1 MGNLQYENGSASSG
15 AGTGAGALLGA
26 ALDSRQRWRDLVL
39 LAADFAFET
48 DALGRFA
55 FVTPDPALGWGAST
69 LIGRPAGLLLAH
81 PALAAGVNPF
91 CPSAEIQQ
99 RRAWVKRADGSA
111 ACLAFS
117 AAPVFDA
124 QNRIIG
130 ARGIGWDVT
139 RQDGFDGEVAAA
151 LRRGEVLDYILC
163 RVGREVL
170 APRMLSAAL
179 EALVSALG
187 AEGGALFTA
196 DGADGPALLHETGSG
211 GAAVL
216 NRAAT
221 LLLDMKREAVRGLS
235 RDGRRLIVAG
245 CQTRLGE
252 HAGITLWRASRAR
265 AWDADDAHL
274 LGTAVPLIR
283 FALEHEAVQREMT
296 LQARTDPLTGLLNR
310 RAFLDE
316 VTRNIERLDREGLPG
331 TLLFFD
337 LDNFK
342 PVNDV
347 HGHEAGDRVL
357 ACAAQLLRD
366 AVRPTDL
373 VARLGGDEFAV
384 WMNGADQLSAA
395 ERADFLCRSG
405 SDSLREFDTAGM
417 PGLSLSI
424 GVATRGAGSGE
435 PLDTLMNRAD
445 QAMYHAKRSGRGN
458 WRTSQGADA

>member
-1 MGNLQYENGSASSG
+1 MSG
-15 AGTGAGALLGA
+15 LNTDGLAPGGTGTANGALLCA

-39 LAADFAFET
+39 LAADIAFET
-48 DALGRFA
+48 DAFGRFA
-55 FVTPDPALGWGAST
+55 LVMPDPALGWSADA
-69 LIGRPAGLLLAH
+69 LIGQPAEHLLAH
-81 PALAAGVNPF
+81 GAPANGVNPF
-91 CPSAEIQQ
+91 CPSSEIQR

-117 AAPVFDA
+117 AAPLLDA
-124 QNRIIG
+124 QNHIIG
-130 ARGIGWDVT
+130 VRGIGCDVT
-139 RQDGFDGEVAAA
+139 RQDGFDAEVAAA
-151 LRRGEVLDYILC
+151 LRRGEVLDYILS
-163 RVGREVL
+163 RVSREVL
-170 APRMLSAAL
+170 APRMLAAAL

-196 DGADGPALLHETGSG
+196 DGAGGPALLHETGSG
-211 GAAVL
+211 GTAVL

-221 LLLDMKREAVRGLS
+221 LLLDMKREAVRGFN

-252 HAGITLWRASRAR
+252 HAGVTLWRASGAR
-265 AWDADDAHL
+265 DWDADDGHL
-274 LGTAVPLIR
+274 VSAAVPLMR
-283 FALEHEAVQREMT
+283 FALEHEAIQHEMT

-357 ACAAQLLRD
+357 ACTAQLLRD

-384 WMNGADQLSAA
+384 WMNGADHLSAA
-395 ERADFLCRSG
+395 ERADFLCRCT
-405 SDSLREFDTAGM
+405 SDALGEFDTASM

-435 PLDTLMNRAD
+435 PLDNLMNRAD
-445 QAMYHAKRSGRGN
+445 QAMYQVKRAGRGN
-458 WRTSQGADA
+458 WRMSQAADA